1 MRHWKATSI
10 EKTIRSVHKE
20 KSMINLGQFSNDLGS
35 EGKRKAK
42 SLIAF
47 SCLNKTVNGIS

>member
-1 MRHWKATSI
+1 MRHWKVTSI
-10 EKTIRSVHKE
+10 EKTVRSVHKE
-20 KSMINLGQFSNDLGS
+20 KSMINLGKLSNDLGS